1 MRQEVG
7 LISSVKWSYSSVGN
21 FEDGGKS
28 YKPRRAEGL
37 WEQSKEEGKEILSS
51 LEPLGENVAH
61 LTP

>member
-28 YKPRRAEGL
+28 YKPRHAGGL
-37 WEQSKEEGKEILSS
+37 
-51 LEPLGENVAH
+51 
-61 LTP
+61 